1 MGDFPILPWMMK
13 RRRREVEMETEIW
26 GCIQR
31 RGGGR
36 LRLGESLSAAE
47 MVER

>member
-1 MGDFPILPWMMK
+1 MGDFPTLRWMMK
-13 RRRREVEMETEIW
+13 QRRRKVEMDREIW

-36 LRLGESLSAAE
+36 LRLGESLSAPE
-47 MVER
+47 MVEG